1 MTSYQPPYKITE
13 RILSLVA
20 DISEA
25 IGKLSALEELRSLRL
40 RRINQIRT
48 IHGSLAIEGNTLT
61 EEQITAILEGKPVI
75 APKREVQEVKNAIE
89 AYESLEQW
97 TAHKKGDLLQA
108 HELLLKGLLSTPGSL
123 RSKGVGVM
131 KGAEVVHMAP
141 PADRVEMLLERLLG
155 WLEQTE
161 LHPLVA
167 SSIFHY
173 EFEFIHP
180 FEDGNGRMG
189 RLWQTLI
196 LSKWNALFTQVPV
209 ETLVF
214 QHQQDYYEAI
224 NQSNISGDCS
234 GFIEFILNMILKAIQ
249 TAGTPQVAPQV
260 TPQVELE
267 VKELIF
273 AISGEH
279 SRSEL
284 QEILKLSD
292 RKNFTE
298 KYLKPALDLE
308 LIERTIPDKPNS
320 RLQRYRLTDK
330 GRQLKG

>member
-89 AYESLEQW
+89 AYESLKQW

-108 HELLLKGLLSTPGSL
+108 HELLLKGLLSTQGHL

-131 KGAEVVHMAP
+131 KGTEVVHMAP

-196 LSKWNALFTQVPV
+196 LSKWNALFTHVPV

-249 TAGTPQVAPQV
+249 TAGTPEVAPEV
-260 TPQVELE
+260 TPE
-267 VKELIF
+267 VKSLLSVIT
-273 AISGEH
+273 SDH
-279 SRSEL
+279 SRVQL
-284 QEILKLSD
+284 QDLLGLKD
-292 RKNFTE
+292 EKHFRT
-298 KYLKPALDLE
+298 KYLNPALDLE

-330 GRQLKG
+330 GLQLKG